1 MSHLHGDQEEAD
13 TKQILNAIDAT
24 ISGATTIQIH
34 SPDCRTCPYIEPI
47 PSTLRPYSLC
57 YWSWSE
63 TQDNPTEANL
73 HSSWE
78 RTSSGYIRILCNAD
92 STGCFYG
99 KGKPNF
105 SWNSSSYTI
114 CAFWR
119 HQKDSLSG
127 SGLGSDTVILI
138 LLYCNHRDMDVS
150 TSTSIR
156 GNQTPYKVWLCQNKM
171 LLKTIANA
179 KKKSLADLHRSVQM
193 LRTRWC
199 LPEFRYC

>member
-1 MSHLHGDQEEAD
+1 MELSCYLAKKTLSRGQLCGKRIVVPWSNQCKASHQDISHLHSDQKEAD

-24 ISGATTIQIH
+24 TSGATTIQIH

-63 TQDNPTEANL
+63 RQDNPIEANL

-105 SWNSSSYTI
+105 S
-114 CAFWR
+114 
-119 HQKDSLSG
+119 
-127 SGLGSDTVILI
+127 
-138 LLYCNHRDMDVS
+138 
-150 TSTSIR
+150 
-156 GNQTPYKVWLCQNKM
+156 
-171 LLKTIANA
+171 
-179 KKKSLADLHRSVQM
+179 
-193 LRTRWC
+193 
-199 LPEFRYC
+199 